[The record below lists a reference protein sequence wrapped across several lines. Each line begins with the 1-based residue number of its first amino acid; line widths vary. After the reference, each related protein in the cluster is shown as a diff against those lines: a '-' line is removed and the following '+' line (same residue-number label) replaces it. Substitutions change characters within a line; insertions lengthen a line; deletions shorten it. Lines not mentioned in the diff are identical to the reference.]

1 MKSGYL
7 YVFSHPSNSQL
18 IKVGYTSGT
27 LKKALEIANT
37 EYSRDAGKLV
47 KETGK
52 KWRMLKNVKVPDPSY
67 AKAIFWEVFHPYPF
81 RGKEDIM
88 CVNDPEWKHLESCL
102 NTAKN
107 AGIRPPKRPKIVSA
121 FRQT

>member
-18 IKVGYTSGT
+18 LKVGYTSGT

-37 EYSRDAGKLV
+37 EHSRDAGKIV

-52 KWRMLKNVKVPDPSY
+52 KWRMLKNIKVPDPSY
-67 AKAIFWEVFHPYPF
+67 AKKIFWEALHPSPF
-81 RGKEDIM
+81 RGKEDIFSL
-88 CVNDPEWKHLESCL
+88 NDPEWKHLETCL
-102 NTAKN
+102 NIAKTA
-107 AGIRPPKRPKIVSA
+107 GVRPIKRS
-121 FRQT
+121 